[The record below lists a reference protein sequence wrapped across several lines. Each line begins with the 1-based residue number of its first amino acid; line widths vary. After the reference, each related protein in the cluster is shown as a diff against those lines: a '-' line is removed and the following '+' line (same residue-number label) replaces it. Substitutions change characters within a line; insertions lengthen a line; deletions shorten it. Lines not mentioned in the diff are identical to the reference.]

1 MRIHGRG
8 WWAAVAL
15 AVVCGLG
22 AAPGRAPTAF
32 AEEPAPAKLTPAQ
45 LKELVGPVA
54 LYPDAVLSSLLPAT
68 TFPLDVV
75 GAARWLDAQG
85 GTTEAVPEDRGWDGS
100 VQALVQYPDV
110 LKWLNENLDW
120 MEQMGSAVAT
130 QQGEVLQAIQ
140 DFRRETKDAGNLVSG
155 EQLTVKEE
163 PAPEAPAGTTVIVI
177 QPTNP
182 QVVYV
187 PVYDPV
193 VVTRPVYGPPRPLL
207 DFTLGFA
214 IGVAGAWAWH
224 EIGWGWWDWRHHNG
238 WHGGI
243 YVHNEIHY
251 WGRPRPPGWY
261 AGPNR
266 PGYWRPPP
274 AYRPRPV
281 PYGGYPVV
289 RPSNP
294 RPVYPA
300 VRPGTT
306 RPVVPPPTTRP
317 GYDKR
322 PHTPSPT
329 PTPYPT
335 KPKYGK
341 PGAVDP
347 GYGKPAPGDPGVG
360 RPKPVDPGYG
370 KPGHKPVT
378 PTPPMVSPQPVP
390 AKGYDPTSHRG
401 KDSLHKTPQPQPR
414 PTPQPAP
421 VPHRKPTPT
430 PTPQPRPA
438 PQVPTVKPTPRP
450 TPPTKLQPT
459 PAPQT
464 RDWSHRGK
472 QSKPKPMPTP
482 TPPSPK
488 KKR

>member
-1 MRIHGRG
+1 MQRHARA
-8 WWAAVAL
+8 WWSAAAL
-15 AVVCGLG
+15 LVVCGLG
-22 AAPGRAPTAF
+22 GAPGREPTAF
-32 AEEPAPAKLTPAQ
+32 AEEAPATKLSPAQ
-45 LKELVGPVA
+45 LRELVGPVA

-75 GAARWLDAQG
+75 AAARWLDAQG
-85 GTTEAVPEDRGWDGS
+85 GNAASVPEDRGWDGS

-110 LKWLNENLDW
+110 LKWLNENLEW

-130 QQGEVLQAIQ
+130 QQAEVLQAIQ
-140 DFRRETKDAGNLVSG
+140 DFRRETKDAGNLSSG
-155 EQLTVKEE
+155 AQITVKEE

-193 VVTRPVYGPPRPLL
+193 VVTRPVYGTPRPLL

-224 EIGWGWWDWRHHNG
+224 EIGWGWWDWHHHHG

-251 WGRPRPPGWY
+251 WGHPRPPGWY

-289 RPSNP
+289 RPSRP
-294 RPVYPA
+294 LPVYPA
-300 VRPGTT
+300 VRPGTP
-306 RPVVPPPTTRP
+306 RPVVPPPATRP
-317 GYDKR
+317 GYDRR
-322 PHTPSPT
+322 PYTPSPT
-329 PTPYPT
+329 PTPLPA

-347 GYGKPAPGDPGVG
+347 GYGKPP
-360 RPKPVDPGYG
+360 PVDPGYG
-370 KPGHKPVT
+370 KPSKPGGPLVA
-378 PTPPMVSPQPVP
+378 PQPVP
-390 AKGYDPTSHRG
+390 AKGYDPSSQRG
-401 KDSLHKTPQPQPR
+401 KESLHKTPP
-414 PTPQPAP
+414 PTTQP

-430 PTPQPRPA
+430 PQPVPQPVPQVPQVPKVKPA
-438 PQVPTVKPTPRP
+438 PQPVSPTKLHP
-450 TPPTKLQPT
+450 TPPKD
-459 PAPQT
+459 T
-464 RDWSHRGK
+464 RDWSNRGK
-472 QSKPKPMPTP
+472 QSKKKPQPGE
-482 TPPSPK
+482 TPPPPPK
-488 KKR
+488 KKH